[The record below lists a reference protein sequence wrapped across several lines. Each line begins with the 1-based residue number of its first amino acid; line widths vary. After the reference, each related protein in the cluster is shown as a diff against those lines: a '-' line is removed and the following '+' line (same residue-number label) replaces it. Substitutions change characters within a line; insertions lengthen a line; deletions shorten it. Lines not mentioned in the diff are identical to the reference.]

1 MAKISAPIADSSRC
15 IMEQSAAWYSA
26 SRSLSHVV
34 TVASFSEASLFFT
47 RLPWANSR
55 MKDRQSASAAARAVV
70 MFSSSFSER
79 LISVAR
85 LL

>member
-1 MAKISAPIADSSRC
+1 M
-15 IMEQSAAWYSA
+15 
-26 SRSLSHVV
+26 

-47 RLPWANSR
+47 RLPWASSR

-70 MFSSSFSER
+70 MFSSSLSER